1 MNTDIYIIFLTAFA
15 VFGFYSVFVML
26 AELYDSHNS
35 PPTVTFIPYCTGEKT
50 LSKIISLRN
59 HIPNNTIVFIT
70 DKNEKVTETY
80 GCTVYSSCDITP
92 HIIREL
98 LEKGYN
104 G

>member
-15 VFGFYSVFVML
+15 VFGLYSVFVML
-26 AELYDSHNS
+26 VELYDSHNS
-35 PPTVTFIPYCTGEKT
+35 PPSVTFIPYSTDEKT
-50 LSKIISLRN
+50 LSKIMSLSN

-70 DKNEKVTETY
+70 DKNDIVTKTY

-92 HIIREL
+92 YIIREL
-98 LEKGYN
+98 LEEGYN